1 MSGLPLRL
9 AIEGLGATEGPT
21 DGAGRYLSGLLTAL
35 GQRTDVRVCAYVGP
49 SMRETVRHVAGLDR
63 IVVLPTHSRPSRIAA
78 QHLVLPALSKLHDAD
93 VVIYPN
99 NYVPRLSFQP
109 SLAIVQNMFLAY
121 PDQAAGRARAMYRKY
136 MRRLIMLRAHSVV
149 AVSSVMATELER
161 MAPRL
166 AGEVHVI
173 YPALDIEFFRSAAQ
187 MGHDIGQPYFLAVG
201 TVWPHR
207 DFELA
212 IRALARSPLP
222 HRLVVAGAAPPGEA
236 NRLRRLAMDLGVDRR
251 LQFLGVVPPDLM
263 PRWYG
268 GASALVATSKTESFG
283 MSIAEAMAART
294 PVVAVRRTVYE
305 ETVGD
310 AGLLVDPTPE
320 ALSAAMVQV
329 TRPTTRQQLI
339 AKGDDRVAMF
349 NFSRCAN
356 QLVALC
362 HRCVESRPK
371 NGRR

>member
-1 MSGLPLRL
+1 MSALPLRL

-35 GQRTDVRVCAYVGP
+35 AQRTDVRVSAYVGP

-63 IVVLPTHSRPSRIAA
+63 IVVLPTPSRASRIAV
-78 QHLVLPALSKLHDAD
+78 QHLVLPALAKLHGAD

-99 NYVPRLSFQP
+99 NYVPSLSFQP
-109 SLAIVQNMFLAY
+109 SLAIVQNMFLAH
-121 PDQAAGRARAMYRKY
+121 PDQAAGRARAVYRTY
-136 MRRLIMLRAHSVV
+136 MRWLIMLRAHSVV
-149 AVSSVMATELER
+149 AVSSAMARELER
-161 MAPRL
+161 VAPRL
-166 AGEVHVI
+166 AGGVHVV

-187 MGHDIGQPYFLAVG
+187 VRHDIDQPYLLAVG

-222 HRLVVAGAAPPGEA
+222 HRLVVAGAAPSGETD
-236 NRLRRLAMDLGVDRR
+236 RLRQLAKDLGVGRR
-251 LQFLGVVPPDLM
+251 LQFLGVVSPSLM

-268 GASALVATSKTESFG
+268 GASALVATSKRESFG
-283 MSIAEAMAART
+283 MSVAEAMASRT

-310 AGLLVDPTPE
+310 AGLLIDPTPE
-320 ALSAAMVQV
+320 ALAAAMVQV
-329 TRPTTRQQLI
+329 TEPTTRQQLI
-339 AKGDDRVAMF
+339 AKGDERVAMF
-349 NFSRCAN
+349 NFSRYAN

-362 HRCVESRPK
+362 HRCVESRPL
-371 NGRR
+371 NSRA